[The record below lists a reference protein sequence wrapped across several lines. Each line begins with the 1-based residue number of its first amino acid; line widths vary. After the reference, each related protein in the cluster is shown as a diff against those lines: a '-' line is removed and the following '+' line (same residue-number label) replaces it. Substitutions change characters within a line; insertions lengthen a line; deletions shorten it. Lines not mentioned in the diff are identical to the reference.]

1 VLARH
6 PTGYAEAM
14 LSAYGFSYDQ
24 LGTIVF
30 DGLATMQPSVT
41 QTAGR
46 KKVVVW
52 MQISAAGRKAIA
64 E

>member
-1 VLARH
+1 MVLAH
-6 PTGYAEAM
+6 
-14 LSAYGFSYDQ
+14 GFSYDQ
-24 LGTIVF
+24 LGAMVF

-46 KKVVVW
+46 KKVVVRI
-52 MQISAAGRKAIA
+52 QISAAGRKAIA

>member
-1 VLARH
+1 
-6 PTGYAEAM
+6 M